1 MAEALSCCDIAYFPT
16 GCSLADKSNVTGV
29 GNYMAH
35 CDYYPVTREK
45 DTIAERLLSTQ
56 VVRLKEALQN
66 LSTYAQ
72 AECRASANEFLSS
85 VADLNSSTYRITLLT
100 AFRRGMSSINPLWCT
115 DAGTASMETFLRQ
128 RWGQRKPIFG
138 LEDVSVECQAFQGN
152 TVAEDQELA
161 TFMIDHFNE
170 PWLSQ
175 MAKYQENM
183 EQVMKCGDL
192 DVLTTVAEG
201 IKDLPLSSERNLQY
215 RNNNLAWGVQ
225 KAMDANQDKNIFFAI
240 PVTHLVDVAGRTG
253 VLSQLT
259 KAGLNPVRQTP
270 AVAAAERCQ
279 ASTYE
284 APGAAAL
291 DHCLKP
297 PAQSQPLSCIQFEK
311 QFEQILGKDLMHG
324 RVVTPGPN
332 CGPCVSNSTTT
343 CTCEMKWSNYEN
355 FENLCK
361 STQVDGFHGQ
371 VYYLD
376 MIRNPGSTREGLHLA
391 EKTVGG
397 LYQRCYASSCEI
409 PIIQEMATRNWYKT
423 DKSLDVGSV
432 TVRKVDQPFG
442 FVPNVGGSSFAWWP
456 WVLLTLLILG
466 CILCLGRLFFMPKMT
481 PKRIGSVK
489 KTGWDPNY
497 DLGMKGD
504 SETEPLKVPMNAHRD
519 PYDRRDVQNLGTLPT
534 GTDIQM
540 PDMSKYPG
548 QSSFNASFPRAPPPP
563 PMAYPAP
570 HIPAQ
575 PSVAPPVTAAPVTYQ
590 SLQGYQGSMP
600 MPMTPQ
606 LVSPPAPSYP
616 MGDGSL
622 LALSGQLASQLEN
635 SGAEAIRS
643 LRLAQP
649 APAPQPLATPCYQ
662 PMQPQ
667 GTQFVRR

>member
-1 MAEALSCCDIAYFPT
+1 MGSPLKACLWLYLVRRVAGIAGMTCTSTTPLVWKIQQGQRFAYIAGIYNLPESKAPPLEGGSMAEALSCCDIAYFPT

-240 PVTHLVDVAGRTG
+240 PVTHLVDAAGRTG

-279 ASTYE
+279 ACQNVLLREELAGMPQMTECLHVRGSRCCGFR
-284 APGAAAL
+284 PLPQAARAGPTVCATSK
-291 DHCLKP
+291 D
-297 PAQSQPLSCIQFEK
+297 PLSADGRFE
-311 QFEQILGKDLMHG
+311 LPDLSIWPVAATELHSVREAVRADPGEG
-324 RVVTPGPN
+324 RR
-332 CGPCVSNSTTT
+332 SA
-343 CTCEMKWSNYEN
+343 
-355 FENLCK
+355 
-361 STQVDGFHGQ
+361 
-371 VYYLD
+371 
-376 MIRNPGSTREGLHLA
+376 IRAYTGSTAR
-391 EKTVGG
+391 
-397 LYQRCYASSCEI
+397 
-409 PIIQEMATRNWYKT
+409 
-423 DKSLDVGSV
+423 
-432 TVRKVDQPFG
+432 RKG
-442 FVPNVGGSSFAWWP
+442 
-456 WVLLTLLILG
+456 
-466 CILCLGRLFFMPKMT
+466 
-481 PKRIGSVK
+481 
-489 KTGWDPNY
+489 
-497 DLGMKGD
+497 
-504 SETEPLKVPMNAHRD
+504 
-519 PYDRRDVQNLGTLPT
+519 
-534 GTDIQM
+534 
-540 PDMSKYPG
+540 
-548 QSSFNASFPRAPPPP
+548 
-563 PMAYPAP
+563 
-570 HIPAQ
+570 
-575 PSVAPPVTAAPVTYQ
+575 
-590 SLQGYQGSMP
+590 
-600 MPMTPQ
+600 
-606 LVSPPAPSYP
+606 
-616 MGDGSL
+616 
-622 LALSGQLASQLEN
+622 
-635 SGAEAIRS
+635 
-643 LRLAQP
+643 
-649 APAPQPLATPCYQ
+649 
-662 PMQPQ
+662 
-667 GTQFVRR
+667 

>member
-1 MAEALSCCDIAYFPT
+1 MSFMREILSKLPPD
-16 GCSLADKSNVTGV
+16 
-29 GNYMAH
+29 
-35 CDYYPVTREK
+35 
-45 DTIAERLLSTQ
+45 LLRYCNTETTW
-56 VVRLKEALQN
+56 LGKEVKQ
-66 LSTYAQ
+66 YA
-72 AECRASANEFLSS
+72 
-85 VADLNSSTYRITLLT
+85 
-100 AFRRGMSSINPLWCT
+100 
-115 DAGTASMETFLRQ
+115 
-128 RWGQRKPIFG
+128 
-138 LEDVSVECQAFQGN
+138 
-152 TVAEDQELA
+152 
-161 TFMIDHFNE
+161 
-170 PWLSQ
+170 
-175 MAKYQENM
+175 
-183 EQVMKCGDL
+183 
-192 DVLTTVAEG
+192 
-201 IKDLPLSSERNLQY
+201 
-215 RNNNLAWGVQ
+215 NLAE
-225 KAMDANQDKNIFFAI
+225 I
-240 PVTHLVDVAGRTG
+240 PPLRED
-253 VLSQLT
+253 
-259 KAGLNPVRQTP
+259 P
-270 AVAAAERCQ
+270 A
-279 ASTYE
+279 YHE
-284 APGAAAL
+284 A
-291 DHCLKP
+291 
-297 PAQSQPLSCIQFEK
+297 
-311 QFEQILGKDLMHG
+311 KDLMQE
-324 RVVTPGPN
+324 RKSKAEEATLESVLNDPLADLTEAQ
-332 CGPCVSNSTTT
+332 VSHLFPKGVAF
-343 CTCEMKWSNYEN
+343 EMPILHTEEEYAE
-355 FENLCK
+355 
-361 STQVDGFHGQ
+361 
-371 VYYLD
+371 YYVD

-622 LALSGQLASQLEN
+622 LALFFLFNTLLLRVGAFPRHTAETSQCHHDPPRQFQALSGQLASQLEN
-635 SGAEAIRS
+635 SGAEACW
-643 LRLAQP
+643 Q
-649 APAPQPLATPCYQ
+649 
-662 PMQPQ
+662 Q
-667 GTQFVRR
+667 GVGRDESRDERRFAA

>member
-1 MAEALSCCDIAYFPT
+1 
-16 GCSLADKSNVTGV
+16 
-29 GNYMAH
+29 
-35 CDYYPVTREK
+35 
-45 DTIAERLLSTQ
+45 
-56 VVRLKEALQN
+56 
-66 LSTYAQ
+66 
-72 AECRASANEFLSS
+72 
-85 VADLNSSTYRITLLT
+85 
-100 AFRRGMSSINPLWCT
+100 
-115 DAGTASMETFLRQ
+115 
-128 RWGQRKPIFG
+128 
-138 LEDVSVECQAFQGN
+138 
-152 TVAEDQELA
+152 
-161 TFMIDHFNE
+161 
-170 PWLSQ
+170 
-175 MAKYQENM
+175 
-183 EQVMKCGDL
+183 
-192 DVLTTVAEG
+192 
-201 IKDLPLSSERNLQY
+201 
-215 RNNNLAWGVQ
+215 
-225 KAMDANQDKNIFFAI
+225 
-240 PVTHLVDVAGRTG
+240 
-253 VLSQLT
+253 
-259 KAGLNPVRQTP
+259 
-270 AVAAAERCQ
+270 
-279 ASTYE
+279 
-284 APGAAAL
+284 
-291 DHCLKP
+291 
-297 PAQSQPLSCIQFEK
+297 
-311 QFEQILGKDLMHG
+311 
-324 RVVTPGPN
+324 
-332 CGPCVSNSTTT
+332 
-343 CTCEMKWSNYEN
+343 
-355 FENLCK
+355 
-361 STQVDGFHGQ
+361 
-371 VYYLD
+371 

-391 EKTVGG
+391 EKT
-397 LYQRCYASSCEI
+397 
-409 PIIQEMATRNWYKT
+409 EMATRNWYKT

-540 PDMSKYPG
+540 PDMSKWG
-548 QSSFNASFPRAPPPP
+548 ALRESELRGSSFNASFPRAPPPP

-667 GTQFVRR
+667 AGRFDWIDFRFKKLRY